1 MTVTFELPYPSPK
14 LSPNA
19 RGHWSK
25 SAGAKKAYRSECW
38 IECLA
43 QGADKMQ
50 GRVHAII
57 TFHPPD
63 KRRRD
68 LDNMLSSFKSGIDG
82 IVDAIGVDDSDWTI
96 TISKGEPVIG
106 GKVVVEIKPILENM
120 RVAEIPLKG
129 EIT

>member
-1 MTVTFELPYPSPK
+1 MLVELPYPSPK

-25 SAGAKKAYRSECW
+25 SAGAKKAYRRECAY
-38 IECLA
+38 ECHN
-43 QGADKMQ
+43 QGVAKMA
-50 GRVHAII
+50 GKVHAII

-68 LDNMLSSFKSGIDG
+68 LDNMLASFKSGIDG
-82 IVDAIGVDDSDWTI
+82 IVDAIGVDDSEWTI

-106 GKVVVEIKPILENM
+106 GKVVVEIEPLEIKRPEYVN
-120 RVAEIPLKG
+120 IPMYG